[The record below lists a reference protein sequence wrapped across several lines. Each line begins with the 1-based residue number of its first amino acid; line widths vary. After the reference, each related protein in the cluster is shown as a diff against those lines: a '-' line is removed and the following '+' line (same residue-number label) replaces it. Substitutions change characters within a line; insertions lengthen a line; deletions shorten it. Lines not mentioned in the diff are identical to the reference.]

1 MIFISFNLLCS
12 FLNLIASHKIILIF
26 VFNSLSIIVSSSFTL
41 NEVFLMIK
49 FIVFWI
55 VFIHQLFFTV
65 LFSDITFVVIT
76 FS

>member
-1 MIFISFNLLCS
+1 MIFISFNLLCL

-26 VFNSLSIIVSSSFTL
+26 VFNSLSIIVSSSFIL
-41 NEVFLMIK
+41 SEVSLMIK

-55 VFIHQLFFTV
+55 VSIHQLFFTV
-65 LFSDITFVVIT
+65 LFFDITFVAIT